1 MVRTRG
7 SIPRALGFGS
17 VLVFVATVS
26 SPARAEGSSASA
38 SADGAAQS
46 TPPASSPAAPPPPP
60 PPMGVWTGKGQLGY
74 VASQGNSPAKS
85 ANAVLDMS
93 YLENLWKHTFHFDFL
108 YGESANVVSAERWDV
123 AWQTN
128 YNFTPDFFVFG
139 NPRYGHDLFDGFQYQ
154 ASFAAGVG
162 YNVIKTAATTL
173 SVQAGAGYLWQRP
186 EVIATDADGA
196 VTSRMLLPT
205 DDTAIATFGLNY
217 SQKVTSTTT
226 LTDALLVN
234 AGSGNS
240 LITNAFAVAV
250 KISTKLSLNVGYNI
264 QDNTQPP
271 PGRKSLD
278 QFETVNLAYQF

>member
-1 MVRTRG
+1 MVRSRG
-7 SIPRALGFGS
+7 SIPTALAFGS
-17 VLVFVATVS
+17 VLMFVATAL
-26 SPARAEGSSASA
+26 SPARADGPSA

-46 TPPASSPAAPPPPP
+46 TAPASSSSPPPPPP

-74 VASQGNSPAKS
+74 LASQGNSPAKS

-108 YGESANVVSAERWDV
+108 YGESANVVSAERWDL

-128 YNFTPDFFVFG
+128 YDFTSDFFVFG

-162 YNVIKTAATTL
+162 YNIIKTSSTTL

-186 EVIATDADGA
+186 EVLTTNADGA
-196 VTSRMLLPT
+196 VTSRTLLPS
-205 DDTAIATFGLNY
+205 DNTAIATFGLNY
-217 SQKVTSTTT
+217 SEKLTATTT

-240 LITNAFAVAV
+240 LITNAFTVAV
-250 KISTKLSLNVGYNI
+250 KIATKLSLNVGYNI